1 MSIDLNQDLF
11 DKWEFVRLCEEQI
24 SIELKNG
31 NISDE
36 EECWDM
42 VFEMISSATIYTY
55 DCFRIIQ
62 QLNFI
67 HFEGATFPINNIYDA
82 AYNALYEWSLEK
94 VDVDNLVR
102 NV

>member
-1 MSIDLNQDLF
+1 MKTDLTQDLF
-11 DKWEFVRLCEEQI
+11 DKWEFVRLCEEQVAV
-24 SIELKNG
+24 ELKNG
-31 NISDE
+31 NISNE

-42 VFEMISSATIYTY
+42 VFEMIGSATIYNS

-62 QLNFI
+62 QLNYTQ
-67 HFEGATFPINNIYDA
+67 FEGATFPIKNIYDA
-82 AYNALYEWSLEK
+82 AYNALYEFALEK